1 MNRICPLTTQNKI
14 IKRKIRH
21 IAFRQV
27 TKKICARYG
36 DESAIFFFYLLRLQ
50 GNFYDFSA
58 IFSVWGEEEKKAAKK
73 KRKEKVKGRKK
84 NLATV
89 TSC

>member
-27 TKKICARYG
+27 TKKNLREVRRRVG
-36 DESAIFFFYLLRLQ
+36 DFFFYFLRLQ

-73 KRKEKVKGRKK
+73 KEKKK
-84 NLATV
+84 
-89 TSC
+89 

>member
-1 MNRICPLTTQNKI
+1 MNKICPS
-14 IKRKIRH
+14 KRK
-21 IAFRQV
+21 
-27 TKKICARYG
+27 TKSKKENSAHRFSPGNKKKSARG
-36 DESAIFFFYLLRLQ
+36 TETSRRFFFYLLRLQ